1 MGKIIPI
8 IINDVILIRRVLL
21 VFAMLGMLSPASR
34 GALGTCAIFL
44 YVSSGLIAGYF
55 SARLYK
61 TMRGRKWR
69 RTALLVRNIKYIRY
83 QRVDLGMKFIILL
96 FCLL

>member
-1 MGKIIPI
+1 
-8 IINDVILIRRVLL
+8 
-21 VFAMLGMLSPASR
+21 MLGMLSPASR

-44 YVSSGLIAGYF
+44 YVSSGVIAGYF

-69 RTALLVRNIKYIRY
+69 RTALLVRMNCANINCKRQDKIYCC
-83 QRVDLGMKFIILL
+83 DTTL
-96 FCLL
+96 